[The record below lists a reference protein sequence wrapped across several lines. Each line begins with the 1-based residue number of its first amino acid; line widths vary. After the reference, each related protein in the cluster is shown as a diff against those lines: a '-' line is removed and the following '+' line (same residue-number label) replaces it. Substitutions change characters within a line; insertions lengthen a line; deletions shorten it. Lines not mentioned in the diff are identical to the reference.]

1 MDEHPL
7 YAFLFPIPI
16 SARVTLTERYWVTF
30 AKRPRPWHFRDFLAV
45 GNRSPGL
52 PIMPLEAATGLVIE
66 SLVLLWVA
74 SEAEEWRDRIVWLP
88 I

>member
-1 MDEHPL
+1 
-7 YAFLFPIPI
+7 
-16 SARVTLTERYWVTF
+16 
-30 AKRPRPWHFRDFLAV
+30 
-45 GNRSPGL
+45 
-52 PIMPLEAATGLVIE
+52 MPLEAATGLVIE